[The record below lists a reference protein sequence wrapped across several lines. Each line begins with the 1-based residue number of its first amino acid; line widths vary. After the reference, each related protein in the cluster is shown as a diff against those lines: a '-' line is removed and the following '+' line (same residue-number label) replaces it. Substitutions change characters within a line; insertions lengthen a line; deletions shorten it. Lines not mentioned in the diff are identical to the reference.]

1 MSTTLEFLINKYQK
15 EGWTKLKDKKEQ
27 PATPGS
33 VRVLH
38 VDWSKATVEAT
49 RTLSTID
56 AAGTNCSSNFAWNLD
71 RDTVL
76 RVLRLLKDPEKMRS
90 VAGMCIETAV
100 WLKTDAGTS
109 AVRYVARRA
118 PLDAWIPVLGRAVS
132 QHDQLAGK
140 SNSRKRHGFFTLRV
154 RPVACALLRRE
165 FSQELFTRKG
175 PLRPKVADCV
185 AAADDRCCPRERNS
199 TSDGFLRSLPRL
211 EQVGTFEELEKGV
224 RVAYVS
230 EAVNVGRRSH
240 HRGRLALAT
249 AIRTDWRLQ
258 SCILYGVYETD
269 DDVPDSMDLQVARQA
284 GRLLDALLGKC
295 RSGDGLPG

>member
-1 MSTTLEFLINKYQK
+1 M
-15 EGWTKLKDKKEQ
+15 
-27 PATPGS
+27 
-33 VRVLH
+33 
-38 VDWSKATVEAT
+38 
-49 RTLSTID
+49 
-56 AAGTNCSSNFAWNLD
+56 
-71 RDTVL
+71 
-76 RVLRLLKDPEKMRS
+76 
-90 VAGMCIETAV
+90 
-100 WLKTDAGTS
+100 
-109 AVRYVARRA
+109 
-118 PLDAWIPVLGRAVS
+118 
-132 QHDQLAGK
+132 
-140 SNSRKRHGFFTLRV
+140 
-154 RPVACALLRRE
+154 
-165 FSQELFTRKG
+165 
-175 PLRPKVADCV
+175 
-185 AAADDRCCPRERNS
+185 
-199 TSDGFLRSLPRL
+199 PRL